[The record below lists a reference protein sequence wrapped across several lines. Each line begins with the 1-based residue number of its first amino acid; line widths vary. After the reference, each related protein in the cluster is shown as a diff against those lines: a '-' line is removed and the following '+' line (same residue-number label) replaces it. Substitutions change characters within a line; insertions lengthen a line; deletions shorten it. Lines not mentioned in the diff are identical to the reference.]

1 MSRLS
6 IIEKLNLFEV
16 FYVTIKSGGSL
27 VASSKLNMSCSEI
40 DATLKDLENELGV
53 SLYIKT
59 DETYGLTMAGDYL
72 INKLDYILGLID

>member
-27 VASSKLNMSCSEI
+27 VSSSKLNMSCSEI